1 MMIKA
6 KYWNLL
12 PGSVK
17 RKLLRMAMQSKG
29 GI

>member
-6 KYWNLL
+6 KDWRAL

-17 RKLLRMAMQSKG
+17 RKLLRMAMNSKG
-29 GI
+29 VI